1 MIYRYKV
8 RWCFEEET
16 PISEGI
22 GAAES
27 FGKAMDNIIDLFG
40 DDKLWDVNIE
50 WLGDNMEID
59 FEDLLDA
66 LTPSKDHSTE
76 LGEQMI
82 LALEELISVKE
93 EIENE
98 GLEAND

>member
-1 MIYRYKV
+1 MIFRYKV

-16 PISEGI
+16 PVSEGI

-27 FGKAMDNIIDLFG
+27 FREAMDNIIDLFG
-40 DDKLWDVNIE
+40 NDELWEVNIE

-59 FEDLLDA
+59 FEDLLNA
-66 LTPSKDHSTE
+66 LTSSKDRSTE

-82 LALEELISVKE
+82 LALEELISAKE
-93 EIENE
+93 EMENE
-98 GLEAND
+98 GLETNN